1 MPFQMAMAVAHGR
14 LDLSDALETM
24 ARKQRAERLE
34 KEHGLTRALATQVA
48 MGQLDLEVVLR
59 RRRLAEHRRVNRDRT
74 WLEVGRP
81 IVLGVHGRGQVRGTP
96 RAVHA
101 YGVDLEHDGEVDEI
115 HKLLIQYAYDPADW
129 KKVKKAIRT
138 DKSVAAQQLEPV
150 RLPQHRYGCS
160 DKRLF
165 NYVDTGVD
173 VTVCL
178 LEGQLLKGNVTWFS
192 RYEFALRVRTGVEVG
207 VFRHALQRVTS

>member
-14 LDLSDALETM
+14 MGLSAALETM
-24 ARKQRAERLE
+24 ARKDRAERLE
-34 KEHGLTRALATQVA
+34 REHGLARALATQVA

-59 RRRLAEHRRVNRDRT
+59 RRRLADHRRDNRDRT
-74 WLEVGRP
+74 WLVP
-81 IVLGVHGRGQVRGTP
+81 DVPVTLGVHGNRVVTGAPIEVLP
-96 RAVHA
+96 
-101 YGVDLEHDGEVDEI
+101 YGVRMATDDGEVEL
-115 HKLLIQYAYDPADW
+115 HKLDIKYAYAPGDW
-129 KKVKKAIRT
+129 KKFKKTMRT
-138 DKSVAAQQLEPV
+138 DKSVVSQSLEPV
-150 RLPQHRYGCS
+150 RLPQERYGCS

-178 LEGQLLKGNVTWFS
+178 LEGELFKGNVTWFS
-192 RYEFALRVRTGVEVG
+192 RYEFALKVRTGVEFG